1 MIMFQTL
8 EQSDVFVD
16 ACASDQHAQLLFLS
30 VYGRDTSVQ
39 QLMARLHQP
48 VSQGGVDSVT
58 LRLPADK
65 ADALKVLIGDARRL
79 EKVTGRIPKAGLL
92 GNLVHAWIFD
102 PKILKVDHAA
112 RTAWLFDRQEG
123 SGPSDEGL
131 ASSQAVERSAVTTA
145 ALSTA
150 DPVWQLVKELSSV
163 PLMEHWRDR
172 VLQHLQLVGAISRTP
187 AVGPV
192 VVQRVELPEFFSEW
206 VSSSVREGLLDVPHP
221 DHQGMAHWPNRKTG
235 RTT

>member
-1 MIMFQTL
+1 MIMFQAL

-48 VSQGGVDSVT
+48 VSQGGVDAVT
-58 LRLPADK
+58 LRLPSGK
-65 ADALKVLIGDARRL
+65 SEALKVLIGDARRL
-79 EKVTGRIPKAGLL
+79 EKITGRIPKAGLL

-123 SGPSDEGL
+123 SSPPDEGQAFPEGL
-131 ASSQAVERSAVTTA
+131 APAAQTSASLSA
-145 ALSTA
+145 A
-150 DPVWQLVKELSSV
+150 DQVWQVIKELSSV

-192 VVQRVELPEFFSEW
+192 MVQRVELPEFFSEW
-206 VSSSVREGLLDVPHP
+206 VSSSVREGLLAVPQD
-221 DHQGMAHWPNRKTG
+221 DHHGVAH
-235 RTT
+235 